1 MQLFNL
7 KPSREIGMLKEAVK
21 EAILDGKIP
30 NEYEAAYEFV
40 LNRAQK
46 LGLQKAD
53 N

>member
-1 MQLFNL
+1 L
-7 KPSREIGMLKEAVK
+7 LKEAVK

-40 LNRAQK
+40 LIRAEK
-46 LGLQKAD
+46 LGLQKVG